1 MWLYAFLSVVM
12 IINRTIQMQV
22 IPIDK
27 RTNNRDIYS
36 IGTRGLFK
44 KFLDQLWGSI
54 SDMGNP

>member
-1 MWLYAFLSVVM
+1 M
-12 IINRTIQMQV
+12 QMQV

-27 RTNNRDIYS
+27 RKNNRDRYS

-44 KFLDQLWGSI
+44 NFLDQLWGSI